1 MVSVLA
7 TVDLSIPGYELNEL
21 IIAHQGTFIYRG
33 VCEEDG
39 ESVVLKVML
48 NQFSSD
54 ADLTRLRQE
63 YTILSLLDAKSIPQ
77 SYEIIRFEG
86 GIALILQ
93 DMGQLNLQ
101 QYIEKKGA
109 CSLSDLISFAR
120 KLVFVLGEVHAC
132 NVVHKD
138 INPAN
143 IVVSIPAMDPA
154 LVDFG
159 IASHLSHQKAGFGAT
174 LQIEGTL
181 PYIAP
186 EQTGR
191 MNREIDY
198 RSDYYSLGVVLFE
211 LFSGRLLFEETDQL
225 ALIHAHLA
233 LLPDSICEINPDVP
247 QAVDMVIQKLLSKSA
262 HSRYQTINGIL
273 RDLEL
278 CEQIIAGKQSGDD
291 FFPGHFDHPVEVQQP
306 RRLYGREAELDM
318 VFSAFRNISRGGRNA
333 LWVAG
338 APGVGKSALVLESH
352 VEITRLGG
360 FYCAGKFDQLKRTI
374 PYSALMQA
382 CGHLVQQTLPD
393 DEAALEAWKADM
405 LKALGNNAQVMI
417 DFLPELKILGEQP
430 PVQELGPMETQ
441 HRFKRVMTNF
451 LKTFCRPESS
461 VMVFIDDL
469 QWADL
474 ATLTLLEHLLLSSDL
489 NYFLLV
495 GAYRSN
501 EVEATHPFQCFMDK
515 LTDHNFPNDRLSL
528 ASLDEE
534 NIHEMLLDLL
544 ASLSCPIEDF
554 ARVLKEKT
562 GGNPFFLNQFL
573 QGLSQEGGL
582 VYNDSMDQW
591 DVDLDL
597 VRKRYQ
603 TENVVD
609 YMVEQLG
616 RLPKSCRELLVA
628 GSCMGKRF
636 RNNLLASVLDKTH
649 FRIQTDLMPAVEFR
663 LINPC
668 LNSLISFEDG
678 AVYGEYEFVHDRI
691 QEAAHQLRDL
701 NVRDIHRRMSELL
714 FVFWEQHPNTELLFD
729 LVDHL
734 NSADHEDH
742 DRRVELNLKAAKA
755 ARLATAY
762 DSSLS
767 YLQNAFKCLPEANW
781 LQKREAAYVLC
792 FQLAETHYLL
802 NDRDSSAVWM
812 EKALQLA
819 EAKLEKAAVDHLA
832 ITHLAMNGNYKGA
845 YDRAVETLKLFGLII
860 DVDNVE
866 NAVEHTIA
874 AIEEYADD
882 EDAVAA
888 LYDREDISDPETIFA
903 MRILAEITSISFAI
917 SPQLFTLT
925 NATAVLWALKFGM
938 CADAAPGFGCLGLAY
953 NAVLN
958 RPGLGYEYGKLC
970 KRLGERYE
978 DLAQRSKTIDWFC
991 NFNVIWNQPLSD
1003 TLPLNREALSL
1014 ALDTGDLPFAG
1025 FIVNHMVFN
1034 GFYMGKPLETLRK
1047 DCAEHLEFLERIK
1060 HFYAYDCVQALS
1072 WAIEHLHSDY
1082 DKAQTIPSCKQEFLD
1097 RCRSPEA
1104 MFPVSR
1110 YLVLLTQ
1117 LNVIDGDADMA
1128 WQRAKEAEAFIEN
1141 AVGTISVANHL
1152 FYYLMAGV
1160 MIFEKL
1166 PKAERMAHLSMLK
1179 KKAGPL
1185 YAWGKRTPS
1194 NFSHMALL
1202 IKAEFARLDNRL
1214 DDAFSLYDES
1224 IASARKNKIIPD
1236 EALACER
1243 AALFW
1248 LTQNKKRLVLVYIQE
1263 AFQAYRQWG
1272 CVRGT
1277 SRIEKYSELAVRGRE
1292 IETDYSVAM
1301 TNTGYGGQHF
1311 DLTELLK
1318 TVRVISE
1325 ATTLDQLLSNVMKI
1339 LLEDAGASRGCLLLV
1354 REGGLYLE
1362 AVTEVGKSNVQLYTQ
1377 SQISPDQAS
1386 ENLQLPLAM
1395 IQQVAAEKN
1404 GVCCQTQQ
1412 ECSLF
1417 FSSEQPVPASAV
1429 CIPNMNQNELYGII
1443 YLENGELEGVFTAER
1458 IQVLHA
1464 IAGQMTVSIQNSRLY
1479 GQLEQRVSKRTAE
1492 LQQANGSLVITNAEL
1507 SREIKQRKQA
1517 QKERDAMQAE
1527 LQAAARAGGQ
1537 AEVAIGVLH
1546 NVGNVL
1552 NSVNTTVAG
1561 MRDRIRD
1568 SKSNYLSDIANLLLE
1583 KKETGELGQFL
1594 STSEQGR
1601 KIPAFI
1607 DRLAV
1612 SLEKERKD
1620 LDGLGEDLGQHL
1632 GHLMDIVQRH
1642 QVYANAPDL
1651 VTLESVQELI
1661 EEAISINAESLCE
1674 NNVEIVENYDP
1685 ALKPV
1690 MTDRSK
1696 VIQILVNLISNA
1708 GKAVTGFG
1716 SEHHCIVIN
1725 VKRID
1730 DKQVMIK
1737 VQDNGI
1743 GIEPVHLPR
1752 LFEFGFTTRDD
1763 GHGFGLHTAAL
1774 MARELNGELTAD
1786 SKGKG
1791 QGACF
1796 TLCLPDVQE

>member
-1 MVSVLA
+1 MVSVSA
-7 TVDLSIPGYELNEL
+7 TVDLLIPGYELNEL
-21 IIAHQGTFIYRG
+21 IVGHKGTFIYRG
-33 VCEEDG
+33 VCEKDEG
-39 ESVVLKVML
+39 AVVLKVML

-63 YTILSLLDAKSIPQ
+63 YTILSLLDAEFIPRV
-77 SYEIIRFEG
+77 YEIIRFES
-86 GIALILQ
+86 GIALVQQ
-93 DMGQLNLQ
+93 DVGPLNLQ
-101 QYIEKKGA
+101 QYIQKKGA
-109 CSLSDLISFAR
+109 FSLPDAISFAR
-120 KLVFVLGEVHAC
+120 KLVCVLGEVHAC
-132 NVVHKD
+132 NVLHKD

-143 IVVSIPAMDPA
+143 IVVSVPEMDPT
-154 LVDFG
+154 LVDYG
-159 IASHLSHQKAGFGAT
+159 IASRLSHQEADFGAA

-181 PYIAP
+181 RYIAP

-198 RSDYYSLGVVLFE
+198 RSDYYSIGAVLFE
-211 LFSGRLLFEETDQL
+211 LFSGRLLFEGTDPL

-233 LLPDSICEINPDVP
+233 LPPDSICQINPNVP

-262 HSRYQTINGIL
+262 QGRYQTINGIL
-273 RDLEL
+273 RDLDV
-278 CEQIIAGKQSGDD
+278 CENIIAGKQSGDD
-291 FFPGHFDHPVEVQQP
+291 FIAGQFDHQVKVQQP

-318 VFSAFRNISRGGRNA
+318 VVSAFRVISKGGRKA

-338 APGVGKSALVLESH
+338 PPGIGKSALVRESH

-393 DEAALEAWKADM
+393 DESALRDWKGEL

-430 PVQELGPMETQ
+430 PVQELGPLETQ
-441 HRFKRVMTNF
+441 NRFKHVMTNF
-451 LKTFCRPESS
+451 LKVFCRPESP

-489 NYFLLV
+489 DHFLLV
-495 GAYRSN
+495 GAYRAN
-501 EVEATHPFQCFMDK
+501 EVDATHPFQCFMDK
-515 LTDHNFPNDRLSL
+515 LTDHNFLNDRLSL
-528 ASLDEE
+528 TSLEE
-534 NIHEMLLDLL
+534 GNIHEMISDLL
-544 ASLSCPIEDF
+544 VPLSCPIEDF
-554 ARVLKEKT
+554 VRILKEKT

-573 QGLSQEGGL
+573 QGASHEGVL
-582 VYNDSMDQW
+582 AYNDAMAQW

-597 VRKRYQ
+597 LRKKYQ

-609 YMVEQLG
+609 YMVEQLSH
-616 RLPKSCRELLVA
+616 LPESCRKLLVA

-636 RNNLLASVLDKTH
+636 KSELLASLLDKTR
-649 FRIQTDLMPAVEFR
+649 FQIQADLMPAVECR

-668 LNSLISFEDG
+668 LNSLISFEDS

-701 NVRDIHRRMSELL
+701 NVRDIHHRISELL
-714 FVFWEQHPNTELLFD
+714 FVFWEKHPDTELLFD

-734 NSADHEDH
+734 NSADHED
-742 DRRVELNLKAAKA
+742 DELRVELNLKAAKA

-762 DSSLS
+762 DSSLN
-767 YLQNAFKCLPEANW
+767 YLQNAFKCLPEENW
-781 LQKREAAYVLC
+781 QQKREPAYALC

-802 NDRDSSAVWM
+802 NDRDSSAIWM
-812 EKALQLA
+812 KKALELA
-819 EAKLEKAAVDHLA
+819 ETTMEKAAVDHLA
-832 ITHLAMNGNYKGA
+832 ISHLSMNGNYQGA

-860 DVDNVE
+860 DVDDVE
-866 NAVEHTIA
+866 NAVKRTIA
-874 AIEEYADD
+874 AIEEYVND

-888 LYDREDISDPETIFA
+888 LYDREDISDPETVFA
-903 MRILAEITSISFAI
+903 MRILAEITSTSFAI

-938 CADAAPGFGCLGLAY
+938 CADAAPGFGCMGLIY

-1003 TLPLNREALSL
+1003 TVPLNREALSL
-1014 ALDTGDLPFAG
+1014 SLDTGDLPFAG

-1034 GFYMGKPLETLRK
+1034 GFYMGESLETLQK
-1047 DCAEHLEFLERIK
+1047 DCAERLEFLERIK

-1072 WAIEHLHSDY
+1072 WAIEHLQSDY
-1082 DKAQTIPSCKQEFLD
+1082 EKETTIPSCKQAFLD
-1097 RCRSPEA
+1097 RCRAPET
-1104 MFPVSR
+1104 MFPVTR

-1117 LNVIDGDADMA
+1117 LNVIDGDADLA
-1128 WQRAKEAEAFIEN
+1128 WQSAQEADAFIGN
-1141 AVGTISVANHL
+1141 AVGTISMANHL

-1160 MIFEKL
+1160 MFFDKL
-1166 PKAERMAHLSMLK
+1166 PESGRMAHLSMLK
-1179 KKAGPL
+1179 EKAGPL
-1185 YAWGKRTPS
+1185 YAWAKRTPS

-1202 IKAEFARLDNRL
+1202 VKAEFARLDNRR
-1214 DDAFSLYDES
+1214 DDAFSLYDEA
-1224 IASARKNKIIPD
+1224 IAAARENKIIHD

-1248 LTQNKKRLVLVYIQE
+1248 LAQDKKRLVLVYIQE

-1277 SRIEKYSELAVRGRE
+1277 SRVAKYSELDIKGRDV
-1292 IETDYSVAM
+1292 ETDYSVTM
-1301 TNTGYGGQHF
+1301 THTGYVGQQF
-1311 DLTELLK
+1311 DLTQMLK
-1318 TVRVISE
+1318 SVRVISE

-1339 LLEDAGASRGCLLLV
+1339 LLEDAGASRGCLFLV
-1354 REGGLYLE
+1354 RDGGLYIE
-1362 AVTEVGKSNVQLYTQ
+1362 AVAEVGKSHVQLYTQ
-1377 SQISPDQAS
+1377 LQISSVQAS
-1386 ENLQLPLAM
+1386 EEMQLPLAM
-1395 IQQVAAEKN
+1395 IQQVAAEKS
-1404 GVCCQTQQ
+1404 GVCCQTRH
-1412 ECSLF
+1412 ECSSF
-1417 FSSEQPVPASAV
+1417 FSSEQPVPASAL

-1443 YLENGELEGVFTAER
+1443 FLENGELEEVFTAER

-1479 GQLEQRVSKRTAE
+1479 GQLEQRVFKRTAE
-1492 LQQANGSLVITNAEL
+1492 LEQANASLVIANAEL

-1527 LQAAARAGGQ
+1527 LRAAARASGQ
-1537 AEVAIGVLH
+1537 AEIAVGVLH

-1552 NSVNTTVAG
+1552 NSVNITATG
-1561 MRDRIRD
+1561 MRDRIHD

-1583 KKETGELGQFL
+1583 KKETGELGEFL
-1594 STSEQGR
+1594 SASEQGR

-1607 DRLAV
+1607 NQLAV
-1612 SLEKERKD
+1612 SLEKDRQD
-1620 LDGLGEDLGQHL
+1620 LDNLGEDLGQHL
-1632 GHLMDIVQRH
+1632 SHLMEIVQRH
-1642 QVYANAPDL
+1642 QEYANAPGPAE
-1651 VTLESVQELI
+1651 LESVQELV
-1661 EEAISINAESLCE
+1661 EEAIAINADSLSG
-1674 NNVEIVENYDP
+1674 NNIEIVENYDP
-1685 ALKPV
+1685 DLKPV

-1708 GKAVTGFG
+1708 GKAMAGFG
-1716 SEHHCIVIN
+1716 SGSHCIVIN
-1725 VKRID
+1725 VKQTNE
-1730 DKQVMIK
+1730 KQVSIEVK
-1737 VQDNGI
+1737 DNGI
-1743 GIEPVHLPR
+1743 GIEPAHLAH

-1774 MARELNGELTAD
+1774 MARELKGELKAD

-1791 QGACF
+1791 LGACF
-1796 TLCLPDVQE
+1796 TLCLSDVQE